1 MRVLVATEN
10 RGKLLEFEEG
20 LAPLGWTVAS
30 LDGIGVRLPPE
41 TGISYEE
48 NAFIKAAFTAAV
60 TGQPSLA
67 DDSGLEVEALGG
79 EPGVFSARFGNL
91 SNDHD
96 RNLYLLERLKG
107 VRAPR
112 RAKFVSVIVIAFPT
126 GWTQTYRG
134 EVAGEVLEGPRGTG
148 GFGYDPLF
156 FVPELGK
163 TFAEVPLEEKR
174 AFSHRGRALEKVVSA
189 FQRRTTLAREQ
200 HRTP

>member
-1 MRVLVATEN
+1 MRVLIATEN

-20 LAPLGWTVAS
+20 LAPLSWNLAS
-30 LDGIGVRLPPE
+30 LDGLGVRLPPE

-60 TGQPSLA
+60 TGEPSVA

-79 EPGVFSARFGNL
+79 QPGVFSARFGNL

-96 RNLYLLERLKG
+96 RNLYLLERLKH
-107 VRAPR
+107 VPAPR

-134 EVAGEVLEGPRGTG
+134 EVEGEVLEGPRGAG

-156 FVPELGK
+156 FVPDLGR
-163 TFAEVPLEEKR
+163 TFAEVSLEEKR
-174 AFSHRGRALEKVVSA
+174 AFSHRGRALKKMIAA
-189 FQRRTTLAREQ
+189 FQG
-200 HRTP
+200 RTPINS